1 MKILS
6 IDLDFIS
13 APAINRMNSKEY
25 ESEIARINQ
34 LEEQPVIKWRQIQD
48 VNSEEFKNICN
59 QIDIENYQFCLRL
72 FLRAFNQCQ
81 DVRFGY
87 DHDAI
92 LFGLEGHTDIEVV
105 NIDHHSDILSGS
117 TDEQVEMYWI
127 DKEERVTEGNWGYY
141 LHSQGRLKSWHWI
154 LNLHSEEFTD
164 TLLGDHLFGDKF
176 SWSFRED
183 YDFGNYEF
191 DQIFVCLS
199 PSYIPPLH
207 WHMLGTFVRV
217 YEELSGKKIEVDYLH
232 RKYEMEKYYKG
243 VTNIIYPEPTESTSI
258 DANKL
263 S

>member
-48 VNSEEFKNICN
+48 VNREEFKHICS

-127 DKEERVTEGNWGYY
+127 DKEERVTEGNWAYY
-141 LHSQGRLKSWHWI
+141 LQSQDRLKSFHWI
-154 LNLHSEEFTD
+154 LSRTSEEWTD
-164 TLLGDHLFGDKF
+164 IEVGKEILNNF
-176 SWSFRED
+176 SWSLKEE
-183 YDFGNYEF
+183 YDFGDYKF
-191 DQIFVCLS
+191 DQIFICLS

-207 WHMLGTFVRV
+207 WHMMATFISI
-217 YEELSGKKIEVDYLH
+217 YEEVTGNRLNEEDLH
-232 RKYEMEKYYKG
+232 RKYEMTKYYKG
-243 VTNIIYPEPTESTSI
+243 VTDIIRKVY
-258 DANKL
+258 
-263 S
+263 